1 MAEATQNGENL
12 VKLSQKMVG
21 KLRNFLKKVGDGL
34 TTVPYVPGA
43 LFEMAKLRKEE
54 KKKAKEELEKVVNSA
69 KKAKQ
74 ESKKESVKT
83 EEIKKVPAEPVENQ
97 MPAEPVIPIGVFGKR
112 VDEAVKQ
119 QMEDDE
125 KAKAANNSS
134 FVEGYEE
141 AAQRRTEDQPKK
153 EVRKIQGKNVADLLK
168 DKAKKAEEVKPKE
181 NEPIKPETVEIEP
194 QVKSETSQPK
204 EEKPKKERKDLKD
217 LTAFDTYQDYKYAYF
232 WNYKLN
238 KYDADV
244 LEKVAKDYAK
254 EADATRFRSLLT
266 EADFNE
272 KKAEQV
278 KAKEIAD
285 IKKAHQEE
293 MAAAEEK
300 RQADVQAAI
309 DKRQAEVDE
318 LNEKLTTARS
328 KNRTLTSKLKI
339 DNEALEKIKEAVAPL
354 GIAKIDEIISSAAE
368 KCQGIDDRAA
378 EREKAKEESK
388 PKFESAKDLDIEA
401 ETDRIMNAINES
413 VYGPKDETKTETK
426 EVVEAPKEEP
436 KEVEPVLTDT
446 ATQEETQK
454 EEPTAETDS
463 DSLVNELSSYDDEA
477 KEVSSTSIFDTA
489 IPNPNVE
496 LETVPFTPSWK
507 LGSVENQ
514 MADENVKSM
523 GRTR

>member
-1 MAEATQNGENL
+1 MAEATQNGENP
-12 VKLSQKMVG
+12 VKLSKKMVG
-21 KLRNFLKKVGDGL
+21 KLKGFLKKVGDGL

-43 LFEMAKLRKEE
+43 VFEIAKLHKEE
-54 KKKAKEELEKVVNSA
+54 KQKAKKELEKVE
-69 KKAKQ
+69 KTTKEEKQ
-74 ESKKESVKT
+74 EPKKETIETVDNQRKETT
-83 EEIKKVPAEPVENQ
+83 EIQNEAV
-97 MPAEPVIPIGVFGKR
+97 PVIPLGER
-112 VDEAVKQ
+112 VNQ
-119 QMEDDE
+119 
-125 KAKAANNSS
+125 
-134 FVEGYEE
+134 FVN
-141 AAQRRTEDQPKK
+141 
-153 EVRKIQGKNVADLLK
+153 KNVEK
-168 DKAKKAEEVKPKE
+168 EKQPTKE
-181 NEPIKPETVEIEP
+181 NENVQSETALKTIQGRRATNLINGKVKETEKVKVRENPPAQPETVAIEP
-194 QVKSETSQPK
+194 QIQVETSRSE
-204 EEKPKKERKDLKD
+204 EEKTKKERKDLKD

-244 LEKVAKDYAK
+244 LEKIAKDYAK
-254 EADATRFRSLLT
+254 EADITRFRSLLT

-309 DKRQAEVDE
+309 DQRQAEVDE
-318 LNEKLTTARS
+318 LNEKLATARS
-328 KNRTLTSKLKI
+328 KNRTLTSKLKV

-354 GIAKIDEIISSAAE
+354 GIAKIDEIISSATE

-388 PKFESAKDLDIEA
+388 PKFESAKDLDVEA
-401 ETDRIMNAINES
+401 ETDRIMNQIHEK
-413 VYGPKDETKTETK
+413 VYGPKEENI
-426 EVVEAPKEEP
+426 EEP
-436 KEVEPVLTDT
+436 KEFEPSLASTT
-446 ATQEETQK
+446 TQEEVQT

-463 DSLVNELSSYDDEA
+463 ASLVNELASYDDGA
-477 KEVSSTSIFDTA
+477 KDASPSIFDTA
-489 IPNPNVE
+489 IPKQNVE
-496 LETVPFTPSWK
+496 LETVPFTSSWK

-514 MADENVKSM
+514 LADENVKSM